1 MRKQRIKETNYFIT
15 ETGIIINEKT
25 RSILK
30 PNNNGK
36 GYHKVQI
43 YIDGK
48 RRPFYIHRLVADHFI
63 KKPRKR
69 YCDQVNHKDGDKS
82 NNHYLNLEWVT
93 NSENQKHKH
102 KLIKNGRE
110 H

>member
-15 ETGIIINEKT
+15 ETGLVINEKT
-25 RSILK
+25 GSALK

-36 GYHKVQI
+36 GYNKIQL

-48 RRPFYIHRLVADHFI
+48 RRSFYIHRFVADHFI

-69 YCDQVNHKDGDKS
+69 YCDQVNHKDGDKA
-82 NNHYLNLEWVT
+82 NNHYSNLEWVT

-102 KLIKNGRE
+102 KLNKNGKK